1 MSSFISVPSISQSA
15 TRIADQIEPHL
26 ESPYLESF
34 EIRQQ
39 INRALA
45 RIRLQPMAD
54 IFVVQGQLAENLF
67 LAGLQFGEELFE
79 LCYVEDITGS
89 DRTGGAQLSFAS
101 RRNSSEDHFAEMIL
115 RAFLNTHRIGNSV
128 RTIVKRRNWSDLGLQ
143 VAAMGVL
150 FTNAVPT
157 CFDLYAIG
165 DTAALDPEQR
175 GGVADGIQIE
185 AGWDRVR
192 EEYAHRGYLEAKVAP
207 VPSFDDR
214 AHTVSYSV
222 SIQEG
227 SQYHFGKMILTG
239 ISPAGERKLRAA
251 CPITA
256 GDIFDI

>member
-15 TRIADQIEPHL
+15 TRIADQIELHL
-26 ESPYLESF
+26 ESAHLESL
-34 EIRQQ
+34 EIQKH

-54 IFVVQGQLAENLF
+54 IFVVQRQLAENLF

-79 LCYVEDITGS
+79 LCFVEDITGS
-89 DRTGGAQLSFAS
+89 DRPGGAQLSFAS

-175 GGVADGIQIE
+175 AQ
-185 AGWDRVR
+185 R
-192 EEYAHRGYLEAKVAP
+192 EFRHER
-207 VPSFDDR
+207 
-214 AHTVSYSV
+214 V
-222 SIQEG
+222 SIPSHVLPAINVTRRNGNIDGNLRGKLLIRVARQPDLGRAKLDTQE
-227 SQYHFGKMILTG
+227 SLLEIDRPYRFGKKEIDGHSRIGL
-239 ISPAGERKLRAA
+239 SEN
-251 CPITA
+251 
-256 GDIFDI
+256 F